1 MAHELRA
8 PSYSGQESSFDAL
21 RKGQTDSEY
30 TLPLLKSATA
40 TTDYDAFLGKE
51 ESFSSDDPVPPKQ
64 KRSRAKAKKTRKVER
79 TLNSNN
85 ASTRSLRPALD
96 ILSRL
101 KHDPEFSSQS
111 FTIGYIDRHSPEV
124 MEIPLKNWKGGEVTD
139 EEFIPQHRI
148 VWFKRD
154 TDGKKVWDRKQR
166 LDYIFGS
173 GWAASRG
180 TEHDETDSFE
190 GISHEMDAVVVADGQ
205 I

>member
-8 PSYSGQESSFDAL
+8 PSYSGQESLSDTF
-21 RKGQTDSEY
+21 RMGQRDSENS
-30 TLPLLKSATA
+30 LAPLKSATA
-40 TTDYDAFLGKE
+40 TTDYDAFIGKE

-64 KRSRAKAKKTRKVER
+64 KRSRAKTKKTRKVER
-79 TLNSNN
+79 APNSNN

-124 MEIPLKNWKGGEVTD
+124 MEISLKNWKGGEVTD

-154 TDGKKVWDRKQR
+154 ADGKKVWDRKQR

-173 GWAASRG
+173 GSAASCG
-180 TEHDETDSFE
+180 TEHDETHSSE
-190 GISHEMDAVVVADGQ
+190 GINHEIDAVVVADRQ
-205 I
+205 T

>member
-1 MAHELRA
+1 MAHELRT
-8 PSYSGQESSFDAL
+8 PSYSEQESLFDTF
-21 RKGQTDSEY
+21 RTGQRDSENS
-30 TLPLLKSATA
+30 LAPLKSATA
-40 TTDYDAFLGKE
+40 TTDYDAFVGKE

-64 KRSRAKAKKTRKVER
+64 KRSRAKTKKTRKVER
-79 TLNSNN
+79 ALNSNN

-124 MEIPLKNWKGGEVTD
+124 MEISLRNWKGGEVTD

-154 TDGKKVWDRKQR
+154 ADGKKVWDRKQR

-173 GWAASRG
+173 GSAASCG
-180 TEHDETDSFE
+180 TEHDETDSPE
-190 GISHEMDAVVVADGQ
+190 GISHEIDAVVVADRQ
-205 I
+205 T